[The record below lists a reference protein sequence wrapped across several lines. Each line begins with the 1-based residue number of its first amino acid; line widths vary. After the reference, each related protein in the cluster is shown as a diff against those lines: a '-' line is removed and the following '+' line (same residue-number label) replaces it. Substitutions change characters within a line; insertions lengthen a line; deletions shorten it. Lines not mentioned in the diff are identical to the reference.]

1 MSAPHPNSTITTP
14 VTWADGFGYW
24 HCRLSESPSAYREAR
39 KRITDQLDMRGQIR
53 RGDRVYLERI
63 CAYADGSIE
72 YTERRN

>member
-1 MSAPHPNSTITTP
+1 MYDAPHPNEKITTP

-24 HCRLSESPSAYREAR
+24 HCRLPKTANAYREAR

-63 CAYADGSIE
+63 AAYTDGSIE
-72 YTERRN
+72 YTERR